1 MVQYNHQAVKTTH
14 LTEWSNMK
22 PFEKL
27 LIENKAWAEEKHIHE
42 PGFFEEMSKSQTPDF
57 LWIGCSDSRVPAE
70 IIVNAQPGEIFVH
83 RNIANQVIATDFNSQ
98 SVLQYAVDVL
108 KVKHVIVCGHYNC
121 GGVQA
126 ALAMQRS
133 ELNLVNKWL
142 IHIKDVYRLH
152 QVEIEALDTQE
163 LRTNRLVELNVIEQ
177 VHRISHTAI
186 VQNAWKSEQRP
197 TLHGWVYGFKD
208 GIIKQLIILPPGS
221 MIPSIYQFTDQASH
235 GQDGSKQG

>member
-1 MVQYNHQAVKTTH
+1 
-14 LTEWSNMK
+14 MK

-27 LIENKAWAEEKHIHE
+27 LIENKAWAEEKILQE
-42 PGFFEEMSKSQTPDF
+42 PEFFQELSATQTPEF

-126 ALAMQRS
+126 ALARQRPD
-133 ELNLVNKWL
+133 LTLVNKWL

-152 QVEIEALDTQE
+152 QNEIEALETQE
-163 LRTNRLVELNVIEQ
+163 ARSNRLVELNIIEQ
-177 VHRISHTAI
+177 INRLSHTAI
-186 VQNAWKSEQRP
+186 VQNAWKKEQRP
-197 TLHGWVYGFKD
+197 TLHGWVYGLTD
-208 GIIKQLIILPPGS
+208 GIIKQLITLPPGS
-221 MIPSIYQFTDQASH
+221 LIPSIYQFTEQVP
-235 GQDGSKQG
+235 K